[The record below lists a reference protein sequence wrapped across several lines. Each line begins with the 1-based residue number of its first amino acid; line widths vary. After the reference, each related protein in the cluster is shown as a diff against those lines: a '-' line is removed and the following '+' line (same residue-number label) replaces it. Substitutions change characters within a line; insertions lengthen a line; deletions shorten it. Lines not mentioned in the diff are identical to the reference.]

1 MMSVIGNGIDPVSKV
16 DMGTLMEKHHVNQ
29 MTNTALKEVREDN
42 FLVEADGELKE
53 LPFDYGFVCLGM
65 RAEQPVLKD
74 IKEAFEDDDSVE
86 IVNIGDSVRARRIIE
101 GTEEGRNIINVL
113 KKREYL

>member
-1 MMSVIGNGIDPVSKV
+1 
-16 DMGTLMEKHHVNQ
+16 
-29 MTNTALKEVREDN
+29 
-42 FLVEADGELKE
+42 
-53 LPFDYGFVCLGM
+53 M
-65 RAEQPVLKD
+65 RAEQPILKD
-74 IKEAFEDDDSVE
+74 LRDAFEEDGSIE